1 MVGDLERETELHDIV
16 VGILSVEFI
25 QQRRTFKAKVENL

>member
-1 MVGDLERETELHDIV
+1 MVGDSERETELYDVV
-16 VGILSVEFI
+16 VGSLSVEFI